1 MYRDLKPCIRCEGMG
16 KIPIEILSPD
26 RREHA
31 VAGMAKCHGCM
42 GTGRVPVCEPPE
54 VERVLAGGTVD
65 AKEPAR

>member
-26 RREHA
+26 RQEHT

-42 GTGRVPVCEPPE
+42 GTGRVPVGEPPE
-54 VERVLAGGTVD
+54 VERVLAGATVD
-65 AKEPAR
+65 AKGAGG

>member
-1 MYRDLKPCIRCEGMG
+1 MG

-54 VERVLAGGTVD
+54 VERVLAGATVD
-65 AKEPAR
+65 AKGAQG